1 MTKKDSWIQLK
12 HGFSINIPSDLHQ
25 IASFIFMEQES
36 WMEVDVQ
43 FVETLAPYLS
53 TSVDVGANYGFY
65 SLLMANSGSK
75 DIRIYSI
82 EPNSNTSSHLRRS
95 IRDGKF
101 NVISVHEIAFSNFEG
116 QATLTNSSNPELSEL
131 NLECDSDQP
140 ETKVCKLDNWLKKLG
155 NFQVDFLKLDAE
167 GSEMSIL
174 EGGKSFFDLQDPLI
188 MFELK
193 HGQKVQTELIDGFK
207 VMGYEIFQYWPGVN
221 CLVPVDT
228 SDSTTFD
235 PMRLNLY
242 AVKISRQKILNDYGL
257 LVRKF
262 DNTPTTIPQALFKTS
277 FHEKL
282 ELSSENL
289 SKWYESSDSLSK
301 KIFDAVAIY
310 EDESVDLQS
319 RVSALYRASRLVAS
333 VRISEELNISDSF
346 SLIRVSKDL
355 GNYGYAANVA
365 LKLLQRIQAGERII
379 IEEPFVSL
387 DLDSEQKLGF
397 YSLEKWLPLV
407 LIETLELCSTFSGIF
422 SAELSLNRCDV
433 LDRFGFLNP
442 LLNRRYI
449 LLKKLVR
456 GQFSPLTKDSLSCSL
471 NKKFWQN
478 SV

>member
-207 VMGYEIFQYWPGVN
+207 DMGYEIFQYWPGVN

-257 LVRKF
+257 LVQKF
-262 DNTPTTIPQALFKTS
+262 DNTSTTIPQVLFKTS

-282 ELSSENL
+282 GLSSENL

-301 KIFDAVAIY
+301 KIFDQFN
-310 EDESVDLQS
+310 E
-319 RVSALYRASRLVAS
+319 
-333 VRISEELNISDSF
+333 
-346 SLIRVSKDL
+346 
-355 GNYGYAANVA
+355 A
-365 LKLLQRIQAGERII
+365 LKERSKKGHYAEITFIGVNSAEIKEHKKVNDILNVTVDFVAEII
-379 IEEPFVSL
+379 TCIKDKEKKIISG
-387 DLDSEQKLGF
+387 DSEKIKKIYDTWVFSRDTRSISPNWQ
-397 YSLEKWLPLV
+397 LV
-407 LIETLELCSTFSGIF
+407 DTLT
-422 SAELSLNRCDV
+422 
-433 LDRFGFLNP
+433 
-442 LLNRRYI
+442 
-449 LLKKLVR
+449 
-456 GQFSPLTKDSLSCSL
+456 
-471 NKKFWQN
+471 
-478 SV
+478 